1 MDNDATV
8 FWLHSQ
14 LGLFV
19 VQEHSKQSRKVAS
32 PLTQV
37 HNTVIKNAV
46 KIYTHQ
52 SSRSEQIDCVPGV
65 IAQKILRMCNWIFE
79 CDTSPERDASVP
91 MTGLTNNMTDDEYLL
106 LAKCNFIPLAFG
118 ARFYIV
124 NGIGQV
130 SVAKHSCLSQT
141 VIILKNGQ
149 VLISIFVQKLQIPI
163 DGSFPSSNY
172 SAVML

>member
-124 NGIGQV
+124 NGIGV
-130 SVAKHSCLSQT
+130 SSQAQLLIPNCYHFEKWLGTYIDICLETTNTYRWQFSQ
-141 VIILKNGQ
+141 Q
-149 VLISIFVQKLQIPI
+149 
-163 DGSFPSSNY
+163 
-172 SAVML
+172 